1 MHRRGILK
9 SNKGSSLILVA
20 ALTVV
25 IIGVTVSL
33 RIMAGIIMA
42 SANQQLNMD
51 QAYELAT
58 SLGNALEERI
68 VNGEESAGSAETDNP
83 EETAEPAKSLLDL
96 QSLLGAGTSVT
107 LMEPMSG
114 FAGLPDASVAAEL
127 TKDTAGRYVVKVTSR
142 VGKASYI
149 WTGIYQGDKDK
160 GYEKCA
166 E

>member
-1 MHRRGILK
+1 MHRFRFLK

-25 IIGVTVSL
+25 IIGLTVSL

-42 SANQQLNMD
+42 SANQQLNQD

-68 VNGEESAGSAETDNP
+68 LNGDDTVKTYLPLTDGATLVNE
-83 EETAEPAKSLLDL
+83 
-96 QSLLGAGTSVT
+96 
-107 LMEPMSG
+107 SG
-114 FAGLPDASVAAEL
+114 FDGIPDASVIA
-127 TKDTAGRYVVKVTSR
+127 TVSTDNSRFVVTVTSWVGKDTTYETT
-142 VGKASYI
+142 YI
-149 WTGIYQGDKDK
+149 WTGIYQGSVGE
-160 GYEKCA
+160 GYTKCA

>member
-1 MHRRGILK
+1 MRRFKFIK

-25 IIGVTVSL
+25 IIGLTVSL

-42 SANQQLNMD
+42 SANQQLNQD

-68 VNGEESAGSAETDNP
+68 LNGEEENDGTGEG
-83 EETAEPAKSLLDL
+83 EEQEPKKSLLDL
-96 QSLLGAGTSVT
+96 EKVLGQNNKKTI
-107 LMEPMSG
+107 MEMSG
-114 FAGLPDASVAAEL
+114 FDGLPNASVEAVL
-127 TKDTAGRYVVKVTSR
+127 SKDAGGRFVVKVTSN
-142 VGKASYI
+142 VGKAAYI
-149 WTGIYQGDKDK
+149 WTGIYQTNKDE

>member
-1 MHRRGILK
+1 MHKFRFLK

-25 IIGVTVSL
+25 IIGITVSL
-33 RIMAGIIMA
+33 RILAGIIMA
-42 SANQQLNMD
+42 SANQQLNQD

-68 VNGEESAGSAETDNP
+68 VNGEEAETGG
-83 EETAEPAKSLLDL
+83 EGETATPKKALLNLNAVIDQKNGVL
-96 QSLLGAGTSVT
+96 VPETKGFDGMPDPSVKADV
-107 LMEPMSG
+107 EK
-114 FAGLPDASVAAEL
+114 DAE
-127 TKDTAGRYVVKVTSR
+127 KDRFVVTVEAH
-142 VGKASYI
+142 VGKAVYI
-149 WTGIYQGDKDK
+149 WTGIYQGSYDR